1 MTLKRNPR
9 RKKSQD
15 LPEQSVKHVLF
26 RFGMSGCFKFTSVN
40 EIPKHAHLRFF
51 SKIENTPCWLTPWVS
66 SSSLWLLTRWTP
78 PSPHTALLGLR
89 KSRRKCL
96 ASSRRSDITQL
107 QFPSSPSPDGMET
120 TCCRPVRTWTGTR
133 AGLSS
138 ARKERPTAQ
147 PSLRLLTPSSHPR
160 DLPTSPSGCHS
171 RMFTKLE
178 VLEQCQWAV
187 SRLDSSSPAWSL
199 LSPPTS

>member
-1 MTLKRNPR
+1 MGLPAPVSSRLA
-9 RKKSQD
+9 SQRMVR
-15 LPEQSVKHVLF
+15 L
-26 RFGMSGCFKFTSVN
+26 
-40 EIPKHAHLRFF
+40 
-51 SKIENTPCWLTPWVS
+51 ENTPCGLTPWVS
-66 SSSLWLLTRWTP
+66 SSSSWLLTRWTP

-96 ASSRRSDITQL
+96 ASSRRLDTTQL
-107 QFPSSPSPDGMET
+107 QFPSSPSPDGTET
-120 TCCRPVRTWTGTR
+120 TCCRPVRTR

-147 PSLRLLTPSSHPR
+147 PSSRLLTPSSHPR

-178 VLEQCQWAV
+178 VLEQCQLAV
-187 SRLDSSSPAWSL
+187 LRLESSSPAWSL